1 MSIAFWTMT
10 DANTGAPLYA
20 GTALKLAPTRANANV
35 IWANSNVAQ
44 AFSAAVGVYGVD
56 TQEASNTQVTPAAN
70 KMAHAGWVQ
79 RTAGMGPV
87 LTISA
92 NTNSFSPDGNIFLT
106 FTNGGTG
113 STEANARIVADS
125 NNRIQSVTLNSPGLY
140 LTTPSAASVNSNA
153 AFTITMGGRAN
164 RTQYETLIAAGSM
177 TGNGAVII

>member
-1 MSIAFWTMT
+1 
-10 DANTGAPLYA
+10 
-20 GTALKLAPTRANANV
+20 
-35 IWANSNVAQ
+35 
-44 AFSAAVGVYGVD
+44 
-56 TQEASNTQVTPAAN
+56 
-70 KMAHAGWVQ
+70 
-79 RTAGMGPV
+79 MGPV

-106 FTNGGTG
+106 FTDGGTG